1 MASIHPDV
9 LGQLDP
15 TFVKFFQDTSGVHVA
30 THKIPLE
37 EIRKDPHKFA
47 SRWSLN
53 AVEQGFDRVQDYQ
66 VPTKDGTTTITARA
80 YSPDPETAG
89 PGPYSVHVNFHGGG
103 FVFGDLTND
112 AEYCL
117 HVRDTLPLVVVD
129 VDYRKCPDVK
139 FGTSIE
145 DAWSAIQW
153 VHANSAKLNT
163 NSASLSI
170 GGISAGAQCASICA
184 HLARDAGLSLRLAIL
199 AVPPAAAHYKY
210 SSPQD
215 SPFPSFAEYA
225 NAPMLGWERIQYFIP
240 YVYPTDQIDELR
252 KAVPAFWFS
261 ALEAPNCAGICDTF
275 VVTAGCDPLRDEG
288 EAYARKLVE
297 AGVKVTIRRYP
308 GVPHPFMHM
317 TKVLQQAVDYE
328 ADCIALLKQAHGI

>member
-1 MASIHPDV
+1 MAAIDPEV
-9 LGQLDP
+9 LPKLDP
-15 TFVKFFQDTSGVHVA
+15 NFVKFFQDTSGVHVA
-30 THKIPLE
+30 THKVSLD

-53 AVEQGFDRVQDYQ
+53 AVEKGIERVQDLQ
-66 VPTKDGTTTITARA
+66 IPTKDGAEITIRV
-80 YSPDPETAG
+80 YSPDPKTAG
-89 PGPYSVHVNFHGGG
+89 PGPHPVHVNFHGGG

-139 FGTSIE
+139 FGTSIK
-145 DAWSAIQW
+145 DAWDAIKW
-153 VHANSAKLNT
+153 VHANASQINT
-163 NSASLSI
+163 RPDSLSI
-170 GGISAGAQCASICA
+170 GGISAGAQCATICA
-184 HLARDAGLSLRLAIL
+184 HLARDAGLLLKLAIL
-199 AVPPAAAHYKY
+199 AVPPGDMHFRYK
-210 SSPQD
+210 SASESPY
-215 SPFPSFAEYA
+215 PSFSEFA

-240 YVYPTDQIDELR
+240 HVYPENEREELLR
-252 KAVPAFWFS
+252 TVPAYWFKPVD
-261 ALEAPNCAGICDTF
+261 APNFAGLCPTF

-297 AGVKVTIRRYP
+297 AGVRVTTRRYL

-328 ADCIALLKQAHGI
+328 ADCVALLKQAHDL